1 MDLSKEIVKLKSNQA
16 SMEARAT
23 GQDTSATVDGGAT
36 DRVRNI
42 NQGCSVRYSSNH
54 SERQN
59 GIINRPISS
68 DSYQHVNTVTFG
80 GVCTVSASNLGET
93 RRKILFQHIS
103 DASLEFWCIDI
114 IDSGDIKRIEVDS
127 RCVRSITK
135 KSKETVLIKLHS
147 PPRYMESATDWSVPL
162 PDYGSYHWKARN
174 YQSFLAEHA
183 DAHRVGDPSSILAI
197 EIVAEQPFSMRHLEN
212 L

>member
-1 MDLSKEIVKLKSNQA
+1 MDLSEEIVKLKSNQV
-16 SMEARAT
+16 SSEARAT

-36 DRVRNI
+36 DHVRNI
-42 NQGCSVRYSSNH
+42 NDGCSTRYSSSH
-54 SERQN
+54 SGRQN
-59 GIINRPISS
+59 DIITRPIIS
-68 DSYQHVNTVTFG
+68 DSYQYVNTVTFG
-80 GVCTVSASNLGET
+80 DVCAVSASNMGET

-114 IDSGDIKRIEVDS
+114 IDCGDIKRIEVGP
-127 RCVRSITK
+127 RCVSSITV
-135 KSKETVLIKLHS
+135 KSKDTVLIKLHS
-147 PPRYMESATDWSVPL
+147 PPRYMESVTDWSLPL

-183 DAHRVGDPSSILAI
+183 DAHWVGDPNSILAI
-197 EIVAEQPFSMRHLEN
+197 EIVAEQAFSMRHLEN

>member
-23 GQDTSATVDGGAT
+23 GQDTSVDGGAT
-36 DRVRNI
+36 DHVRNI
-42 NQGCSVRYSSNH
+42 NQGCSARYSSNH

-59 GIINRPISS
+59 CIINRPISS
-68 DSYQHVNTVTFG
+68 DSYQYVNTVTFG

-147 PPRYMESATDWSVPL
+147 PPRYMESVTDWSVPL
-162 PDYGSYHWKARN
+162 QDYGSYRWKASN
-174 YQSFLAEHA
+174 YRSFIAEHA
-183 DAHRVGDPSSILAI
+183 DAHWVGDPSSILTI